1 MNRKIKTL
9 MIQGTSSGVGKSLF
23 TTGLCR
29 IFSQDGFFTTP
40 FKAINISLNSGVT
53 GNGKEIARSQIIQAV
68 ASGIKPEALMNP
80 ILIKP
85 QTNLPPQVIRL
96 GKVSKKNNFWSV
108 IKSSFDKLSKRFNL
122 IVIEGAGSPAEP
134 NFIRGDMANLQIAK
148 YAKSPVIMVGDIDKG
163 GVFASLEGTIAILR
177 RHDPEALALIKGFII
192 NKYQGEKA
200 ALAPAILEL
209 TKITGIPVL
218 GVVPF
223 IPNHG
228 IEDEDTWGL
237 TDRVFKKPKAL
248 LDVVIIRIPTLA
260 NSPDF
265 DPLILHP
272 NLVVR
277 FISAS
282 RNFGNPDLVILP
294 GSKNTLADLAWLR
307 SSGLADQILIFARLG
322 KAVIGICGGFQML
335 GKSIADPNFIE
346 SSQSEVSGLGLLNL
360 ETTFK
365 SSKVTKQ
372 TTLKI
377 NGDSGILK
385 GAKSLFVSGY
395 EIHQGQTTKTGK
407 RIKFDSLG
415 WVFGSYLH
423 DIFKNEQFTNLVLKN
438 IAGKRKVTLPKTHL
452 VDPESHFINLADIIR
467 ANIDLK
473 LLYQIL
479 NKK

>member
-1 MNRKIKTL
+1 
-9 MIQGTSSGVGKSLF
+9 MIQGVSSGVGKSLLSA
-23 TTGLCR
+23 GLCR
-29 IFSQDGFFTTP
+29 IFHQDGFSVAP

-53 GNGKEIARSQIIQAV
+53 KDGKEMARSQIVQAQ
-68 ASGIKPEALMNP
+68 AAGITPNVQMNP

-96 GKVSKKNNFWSV
+96 GKVSKKKNDFWPV

-134 NFIRGDMANLQIAK
+134 NFIKGDIANLQIAK
-148 YAKSPVIMVGDIDKG
+148 YAKSPVILVGDIDKG
-163 GVFASLEGTIAILR
+163 GVFASLEGTVAILR
-177 RHDPEALALIKGFII
+177 RHDPEVLTQIKGFII
-192 NKYQGEKA
+192 NKYQGEKG

-223 IPNHG
+223 IQNHG

-248 LDVVIIRIPTLA
+248 LDVVIIRVPTLA

-294 GSKNTLADLAWLR
+294 GSKNTIADLAWLR
-307 SSGLADQILIFARLG
+307 SSGLADQILNSAQQD

-335 GKSIADPNFIE
+335 GKSIADPLLVE
-346 SSQSEVSGLGLLNL
+346 SSQSKVAGLNL
-360 ETTFK
+360 LDIATTFK
-365 SSKVTKQ
+365 SSKITKQ
-372 TTLKI
+372 TTLVI
-377 NGDSGILK
+377 SCGSGILK
-385 GAKSLFVSGY
+385 GASRLLVSGY
-395 EIHQGQTTKTGK
+395 EIHLGQTIKNGK
-407 RIKFDSLG
+407 RVGFAQNG

-438 IAGKRKVTLPKTHL
+438 IAEKKKVTLPITYSQ
-452 VDPESHFINLADIIR
+452 DPESRFINLADIIR
-467 ANIDLK
+467 VNIDLK

-479 NKK
+479 NKQ

>member
-1 MNRKIKTL
+1 
-9 MIQGTSSGVGKSLF
+9 MIQGAGSGVGKSLL
-23 TTGLCR
+23 TAGLCR
-29 IFSQDGFFTTP
+29 IFYQDGFSIAP

-53 GNGKEIARSQIIQAV
+53 GDGKEIARSQIIQAD

-96 GKVSKKNNFWSV
+96 GKVSKSKNDFWPV
-108 IKSSFDKLSKRFNL
+108 IKSSFDKLSPRFDL

-134 NFIRGDMANLQIAK
+134 NFIKGDIANLKIAK
-148 YAKSPVIMVGDIDKG
+148 YSRSPVILVGDIDKG
-163 GVFASLEGTIAILR
+163 GVFASLEGTISILA
-177 RHDPEALALIKGFII
+177 RHDPEALALVKGFII

-200 ALAPAILEL
+200 ALTPAILEL

-223 IPNHG
+223 IHNHG

-237 TDRVFKKPKAL
+237 TNHVFKKPKAS
-248 LDVVIIRIPTLA
+248 LDVVIIRAPSLQ

-265 DPLILHP
+265 DSLIAHP
-272 NLVVR
+272 NLTVR
-277 FISAS
+277 FISTS
-282 RNFGNPDLVILP
+282 LDFGNPDLIILP
-294 GSKNTLADLAWLR
+294 GSKNTIADLVWLR
-307 SSGLADQILIFARLG
+307 ASGLADQILNSARLA
-322 KAVIGICGGFQML
+322 KAIIGICGGFQML
-335 GKSIADPNFIE
+335 GKAIADPQFIE
-346 SSQSEVSGLGLLNL
+346 SSKLEVRGLGLLNL

-365 SSKVTKQ
+365 PSKVTKQ

-385 GAKSLFVSGY
+385 GAKNLFVSGY
-395 EIHQGQTTKTGK
+395 EIHQGQTTKVDK
-407 RIKFDSLG
+407 EVKFDSSA

-438 IAGKRKVTLPKTHL
+438 IASRKGL
-452 VDPESHFINLADIIR
+452 VLAPVSKVNPEKNYNNLAEIIR